1 MLKINLLPETNRK
14 AAVSPIEQFH
24 RTPLM
29 WLFVGTL
36 VLLPLLL
43 FIPVTLH
50 RQQLTRLQAT
60 IQLLQPKKLE
70 VDQMQRLL
78 QRLRTQEAAFH
89 SLGKGKSLW
98 SKRLNALSDITP
110 EGIWFTELS
119 LEQGKGLVIQGSAIS
134 LGGEEMVNIGRLV
147 QDLKADPGFASVL
160 KDIQIESIKRVP
172 EKEIELAQFT
182 LTCVLQDAEALQ

>member
-1 MLKINLLPETNRK
+1 MLQINLLPETNRK

-29 WLFVGTL
+29 WLFVGTMF
-36 VLLPLLL
+36 VLPVLL
-43 FIPVTLH
+43 FIPVVLN
-50 RQQLTRLQAT
+50 RQQFAALQSK
-60 IQLLQPKKLE
+60 IQTLQPKKLE
-70 VDQMQRLL
+70 VDQIQRLV

-98 SKRLNALSDITP
+98 SKRLNTLSDITP

-134 LGGEEMVNIGRLV
+134 LGGVEMDNIGRLV
-147 QDLKADPGFASVL
+147 QGLKDDPGFASVL

-182 LTCVLQDAEALQ
+182 LTCVLHDGEVLQ